1 MKELD
6 SKENINGPITFGA
19 CDNGV
24 IYDQN
29 KYSQLLSNPDID
41 IIVWELGVIQTQ
53 SEIQNVWFDE
63 ECNGIIKSISVK
75 ELKNPKNDPIV
86 MNFTFVIQILL

>member
-41 IIVWELGVIQTQ
+41 IIVWGIRGYPN
-53 SEIQNVWFDE
+53 SIRNPKMYGWIE

-75 ELKNPKNDPIV
+75 KELKNP
-86 MNFTFVIQILL
+86 